1 MFPFHVPQLP
11 TFLDKQAATSDK
23 VEKIEK
29 VEEVKKED
37 AKKEEKKEKKAQ
49 NNLSVR
55 QRRAE
60 EFIQFQLTDAWGM

>member
-37 AKKEEKKEKKAQ
+37 AKKEEKKAQ